1 MPLSAQ
7 DKQDLVALE
16 HAMWSEETRFD
27 LPFQEKR
34 FAADFMEFGR
44 SGRTYTRAQII
55 RTDRSPI
62 EAKLKNLAVHEL
74 DSSTVLI
81 TYKSEASFGNEIEH
95 ALRSSVWVRTVSGWQ
110 MRFHQGT
117 PCQPNTSVTGHG
129 AA

>member
-7 DKQDLVALE
+7 EQQDLVALE
-16 HAMWSEETRFD
+16 HAMWSEEKRFD
-27 LPFQEKR
+27 LPFQEES

-74 DSSTVLI
+74 DSATVLI
-81 TYKSEASFGNEIEH
+81 TYESEAKFGNEVEH
-95 ALRSSVWVRTVSGWQ
+95 ALLRNRTEDG
-110 MRFHQGT
+110 
-117 PCQPNTSVTGHG
+117 
-129 AA
+129 

>member
-7 DKQDLVALE
+7 EHQDLVALE
-16 HAMWSEETRFD
+16 HAMWSEEKRFD
-27 LPFQEKR
+27 LPFQEET

-44 SGRTYTRAQII
+44 SGRTYSRAQII

-62 EAKLKNLAVHEL
+62 EAKLKNLVVHEL
-74 DSSTVLI
+74 DSATVLI
-81 TYKSEASFGNEIEH
+81 TYESEAKFGNEVEH
-95 ALRSSVWVRTVSGWQ
+95 ALRSSVWVRTVRGWQ

-117 PCQPNTSVTGHG
+117 PCQPNTLVAGHG

>member
-7 DKQDLVALE
+7 DQQDLVALE
-16 HAMWSEETRFD
+16 HAMWSEEKRFD
-27 LPFQEKR
+27 LRFQEER

-55 RTDRSPI
+55 RTDRSRI
-62 EAKLKNLAVHEL
+62 EAKLKNLSVHEL
-74 DSSTVLI
+74 DSATVLV
-81 TYKSEASFGNEIEH
+81 TYESEATIGNEVEY
-95 ALRSSVWVRTVSGWQ
+95 ALRSSVWVRTVRGWQ

-117 PCQPNTSVTGHG
+117 PCQPNTLVTGHG

>member
-7 DKQDLVALE
+7 DHQDLVALE
-16 HAMWSEETRFD
+16 HEMWSEDKRFD
-27 LPFQEKR
+27 LPFQEER
-34 FAADFMEFGR
+34 FASDFMEFGR

-62 EAKLKNLAVHEL
+62 EAQLKSLVVHEL
-74 DSSTVLI
+74 NSATALV
-81 TYKSEASFGNEIEH
+81 TYESEAKFGSEVEH
-95 ALRSSVWVRTVSGWQ
+95 ALRSSVWVRTATGWQ

-117 PCQPNTSVTGHG
+117 PCQPNTLVATHG